1 MDIKKVT
8 KNGHALLRSLTLL
21 LKIIVIHILFDAL
34 EENLMEHLFIKLS
47 LKVHQCRFENLPI
60 FLCLYKYNNL

>member
-34 EENLMEHLFIKLS
+34 EENLMEHLFRKLS
-47 LKVHQCRFENLPI
+47 LKVHQYRFENLPI